1 MASNAQLSLNIQLR
15 DDATFDNFYTVE
27 GLQPLLMNLQHQ
39 TEQGG
44 EALIYLYGAQDTG
57 KSHLL
62 QGACHQTSASA
73 LYLPLA
79 ELRQYPPADVLQ
91 GVESAQLLCLDD
103 IDVVLGDSD
112 WETELFHLFN
122 RARDRGCRLLVS
134 GAAAPR
140 ALSLDLADLR
150 SRLSWGIVYQMAHY
164 GDEDLEM
171 ILQYRAQRRGLPLPP
186 EVARYIVLR
195 APRSL
200 GPLLDLLDTLDQ
212 ASLAQQRALSIPF
225 VRQVLDW

>member
-1 MASNAQLSLNIQLR
+1 
-15 DDATFDNFYTVE
+15 
-27 GLQPLLMNLQHQ
+27 
-39 TEQGG
+39 
-44 EALIYLYGAQDTG
+44 
-57 KSHLL
+57 
-62 QGACHQTSASA
+62 
-73 LYLPLA
+73 
-79 ELRQYPPADVLQ
+79 
-91 GVESAQLLCLDD
+91 
-103 IDVVLGDSD
+103 
-112 WETELFHLFN
+112 
-122 RARDRGCRLLVS
+122 LVS